1 MFRLPYSLVR
11 VTPAARLSSSDS
23 ARSRGAGRGTVR
35 LGVVAAGTV
44 ALLLFAPPVAVRADL
59 REAARKLVPATVVI
73 TRIEHSQKAETSST
87 KTPAGVAATQA
98 ATKKI
103 EPGKAGAYWNQSNP
117 QLGLPFTQ
125 NLGVDAINVW
135 CGVVIRSDGWI
146 VTTSGGAASA
156 ELEVRLTDGRAFPAR
171 LVVDDR
177 RTGLWLLKAPIVET
191 PSISVATMPV
201 ELGQD
206 LIAAMMDGPKSRQIA
221 RGIVTALNRHVDGIP
236 LPLILTDL
244 PMREAAAGAPVS
256 NTQGELV
263 GLVSARGQGNDKHTH
278 VVTAANVKDLFVSRR
293 NGAVITIEPGML
305 GISVGE
311 PGDDKL
317 MVVNGV
323 NGGGP
328 AEKAGLQKGDRVE
341 SIDGRQFN
349 SPEELMEYV
358 GMKSPG
364 SAVVIKYRRGEK
376 DFVAAAVL
384 AARPA
389 PTLARD
395 PNTSQNFSFFIT
407 NPNNGVSFTEA
418 TVTNPNYG
426 LILTSPD
433 NGLTIAS
440 NGLPNN
446 DLKTGVRF
454 GLQLAPAQTAP
465 QAVVRVEKTDVE
477 KRIDELRHDVG
488 ALTKGIDSIRSHL
501 DKLGADLKALSESR
515 SKK

>member
-1 MFRLPYSLVR
+1 
-11 VTPAARLSSSDS
+11 
-23 ARSRGAGRGTVR
+23 
-35 LGVVAAGTV
+35 
-44 ALLLFAPPVAVRADL
+44 
-59 REAARKLVPATVVI
+59 
-73 TRIEHSQKAETSST
+73 
-87 KTPAGVAATQA
+87 
-98 ATKKI
+98 
-103 EPGKAGAYWNQSNP
+103 
-117 QLGLPFTQ
+117 
-125 NLGVDAINVW
+125 
-135 CGVVIRSDGWI
+135 
-146 VTTSGGAASA
+146 
-156 ELEVRLTDGRAFPAR
+156 
-171 LVVDDR
+171 
-177 RTGLWLLKAPIVET
+177 
-191 PSISVATMPV
+191 
-201 ELGQD
+201 
-206 LIAAMMDGPKSRQIA
+206 
-221 RGIVTALNRHVDGIP
+221 
-236 LPLILTDL
+236 
-244 PMREAAAGAPVS
+244 
-256 NTQGELV
+256 
-263 GLVSARGQGNDKHTH
+263 
-278 VVTAANVKDLFVSRR
+278 
-293 NGAVITIEPGML
+293 
-305 GISVGE
+305 
-311 PGDDKL
+311 
-317 MVVNGV
+317 
-323 NGGGP
+323 GGGP

-384 AARPA
+384 TARPA
-389 PTLARD
+389 PTLAGD

-440 NGLPNN
+440 DGLPNN
-446 DLKTGVRF
+446 DPKTGVRF